1 MVKRIAAILAVFLVL
16 ACAATASAQAWRG
29 QGRMWGKVSDES
41 GKPIEGVTVKAFLP
55 ALNGGLEIK
64 TNKKGEWS
72 AGGIGSGAWQVD
84 FVKEGYDTRRITV
97 DVQQM
102 EAKPAIEI
110 VLKKSAPDPNEIVAA
125 EMQKAA
131 ALVIEKKFAD
141 AQAIYAGL
149 LMKYPQAYQIELT
162 IARAYHA
169 EGAFDKEIEHL
180 KNYLAKDPLNVEVK
194 LLTGA
199 MMIQKGNAAE
209 GQALLNSVDDADI
222 KDPMVFVNTGIN
234 LLNQNK
240 AKDAL
245 SFFEKAVARF
255 PESPDAYYYRGMTD
269 VQIGMTIRP
278 DNQAEGDRLL
288 AAGKADLTKFLQ
300 MAPNA
305 PEAPVA
311 QKILD
316 QLK

>member
-1 MVKRIAAILAVFLVL
+1 MAKRLSVLLAIFVVL
-16 ACAATASAQAWRG
+16 AFAATASAQAWRG

-41 GKPIEGVTVKAFLP
+41 GKPLEGVTVKLFLP
-55 ALNGGLEIK
+55 ELNGGLETK
-64 TNKKGEWS
+64 TSKKGDWS
-72 AGGIGSGAWQVD
+72 AGGICSGGWQVD
-84 FVKEGYDTRRITV
+84 FVKEGYDTRRISV
-97 DVQQM
+97 PVQQM
-102 EAKPAIEI
+102 ESKPAIEI
-110 VLKKSAPDPNEIVAA
+110 TLKKSAPDPNQIVAA

-141 AQAIYAGL
+141 AQAIYADL

-169 EGAFDKEIEHL
+169 EGAFDKEIDHL
-180 KNYLAKDPLNVEVK
+180 RKYLEKDPGNVEVK

-199 MMIQKGNAAE
+199 MMIQKGNPAE
-209 GQALLNSVDDADI
+209 GQALLNSIDDAAV

-245 SFFEKAVARF
+245 TFFEKAVARF
-255 PESPDAYYYRGMTD
+255 PESPDAYYYRGLANIQMGTSL
-269 VQIGMTIRP
+269 RP
-278 DNQAEGDRLL
+278 DNQAEGDKLL
-288 AAGKADLTKFLQ
+288 TAGKADLTKFLQ

-305 PEAPVA
+305 PEAAVA
-311 QKILD
+311 QKMLE

>member
-1 MVKRIAAILAVFLVL
+1 VVL
-16 ACAATASAQAWRG
+16 AFAATASAQAWRG
-29 QGRMWGKVSDES
+29 QGRTWGKVSDES
-41 GKPIEGVTVKAFLP
+41 GRPIEGVTVKLFLP

-64 TNKKGEWS
+64 TSKKGDWS
-72 AGGIGSGAWQVD
+72 AGGLGSGAWQVD
-84 FVKEGYDTRRITV
+84 FIKDGYETRRITV

-102 EAKPAIEI
+102 ESKPAIEI
-110 VLKKSAPDPNEIVAA
+110 TLKKAAPDPNQIVAA
-125 EMQKAA
+125 EMKRAA
-131 ALVIEKKFAD
+131 ALVIDKKFAE
-141 AQAIYAGL
+141 AQAIYADL

-180 KNYLAKDPLNVEVK
+180 KNYIARDPGNVEVK

-199 MMIQKGNAAE
+199 IMIQKGDPAE
-209 GQALLNSVDDADI
+209 GQALLNSVDDAAV

-234 LLNQNK
+234 LLNQNQ
-240 AKDAL
+240 AKNAFL
-245 SFFEKAVARF
+245 FFEKAVARF
-255 PESPDAYYYRGMTD
+255 PESPDAYYYRGITE
-269 VQIGMTIRP
+269 VQLGTTIRP
-278 DNQAEGDRLL
+278 DNQAEGDKLL
-288 AAGKADLTKFLQ
+288 AAGKADLAKFLQ

-311 QKILD
+311 QKMLE